1 MLLTAAGRPRGG
13 SRHRGAPRNAAAGP
27 ASPRA
32 QQRSGPSRGRGKLLP
47 QPPELRGCS
56 SAPRPGPVPPPSRSQ
71 RPGLGRPF
79 APRPRRLPHE
89 ARDAARGG
97 GGSGARLA
105 RRPPSTEG
113 AEPRGARGQARTVR
127 GTAERRHPGSRG
139 RAPGRGGGS
148 RLGGGRCRGQPW
160 AARGCAAAPAP
171 PPVPKGLRRPGPV
184 SRGAQPPPLPAP
196 HLVSIGAAGGRSIPE
211 R

>member
-139 RAPGRGGGS
+139 RAPGRGGGVPA
-148 RLGGGRCRGQPW
+148 RRGPLPRAALGSAGLRGGPGP
-160 AARGCAAAPAP
+160 AARPEGVKAPGAGVAGGAASP
-171 PPVPKGLRRPGPV
+171 PPRSPSGFHRGRGRPQH
-184 SRGAQPPPLPAP
+184 S
-196 HLVSIGAAGGRSIPE
+196 
-211 R
+211 